1 MGDRPVY
8 TCRCHV
14 FRIDST
20 TKKSWIPAADGPV
33 QVSFFFDPSKKAYR
47 VVSVDSG
54 KPIINSTIVAGMTFS
69 RTAQKFGQWSD
80 QRANT
85 VYGVGFNNEDELT
98 KFADQF
104 EEAKVCV
111 SRDAMSP
118 VGSPPPIENNDIR
131 NIRVMSP
138 PLSQAD
144 SVPSEKRNSIASDKS
159 FDVIGIDQSSV
170 SRTSEQANL
179 NDVTDVDSLANSS
192 KRNSQDLSGVES
204 MIGNLKMDNE
214 RLRSALGQ
222 SQGNVRK
229 WESELQTL
237 RTNNARLQSALQEN
251 SRNVEEW
258 KNQLI
263 QYRDENLKYRKRCEE
278 LEIEVETAQRNGA
291 AHSPRTQKKISK
303 GSLKTEEVERV
314 KQILEKV
321 TAELVEEKSE
331 NSRLQTQLRHHES
344 QNGDSKN
351 TYENGMI
358 CQIQAD
364 MEIKLRELGDM
375 NRKLLNYARKT

>member
-1 MGDRPVY
+1 M
-8 TCRCHV
+8 
-14 FRIDST
+14 
-20 TKKSWIPAADGPV
+20 
-33 QVSFFFDPSKKAYR
+33 
-47 VVSVDSG
+47 
-54 KPIINSTIVAGMTFS
+54 
-69 RTAQKFGQWSD
+69 
-80 QRANT
+80 
-85 VYGVGFNNEDELT
+85 
-98 KFADQF
+98 
-104 EEAKVCV
+104 
-111 SRDAMSP
+111 
-118 VGSPPPIENNDIR
+118 
-131 NIRVMSP
+131 
-138 PLSQAD
+138 
-144 SVPSEKRNSIASDKS
+144 
-159 FDVIGIDQSSV
+159 
-170 SRTSEQANL
+170 
-179 NDVTDVDSLANSS
+179 TDVDSLANSS

-263 QYRDENLKYRKRCEE
+263 QYRDENAKYRKRCEE

>member
-1 MGDRPVY
+1 M
-8 TCRCHV
+8 
-14 FRIDST
+14 
-20 TKKSWIPAADGPV
+20 
-33 QVSFFFDPSKKAYR
+33 
-47 VVSVDSG
+47 VSVDSG

-118 VGSPPPIENNDIR
+118 VGSPPPIENDDIR

-179 NDVTDVDSLANSS
+179 NDVTDADSLTNSS

-263 QYRDENLKYRKRCEE
+263 QYRDENAKYRKRIEE
-278 LEIEVETAQRNGA
+278 MEIEVETAQRNGA
-291 AHSPRTQKKISK
+291 AHSPRTQKKMSK

-331 NSRLQTQLRHHES
+331 NSRLQTQLRHYES

>member
-1 MGDRPVY
+1 M
-8 TCRCHV
+8 
-14 FRIDST
+14 
-20 TKKSWIPAADGPV
+20 
-33 QVSFFFDPSKKAYR
+33 
-47 VVSVDSG
+47 VSVDNG

-85 VYGVGFNNEDELT
+85 VYGVGFNNEEELT

-118 VGSPPPIENNDIR
+118 VGSPPPIENNDVR

-138 PLSQAD
+138 PLAQTE
-144 SVPSEKRNSIASDKS
+144 SVSIEKRNSIASDKS
-159 FDVIGIDQSSV
+159 FDVIGVDQSSI
-170 SRTSEQANL
+170 SRTSEQANM
-179 NDVTDVDSLANSS
+179 NDVTDTDSLANSS

-214 RLRSALGQ
+214 RLRSALNQ

-237 RTNNARLQSALQEN
+237 RANNARLQSALQEN

-263 QYRDENLKYRKRCEE
+263 QYRDENAKYRKRIEE
-278 LEIEVETAQRNGA
+278 MEVEVETAQRNGA
-291 AHSPRTQKKISK
+291 AHSPRTQKKMSK
-303 GSLKTEEVERV
+303 GSLKSEEVERV

-331 NSRLQTQLRHHES
+331 NSRLHAQLRHYEG